1 MTTAAVTTWLV
12 HYQQCSNSQVTQVI
26 IYLLRLK
33 NVTGTGL
40 DNWYAGH
47 WQAPSQK
54 DSIPGSLFNRVFYS
68 QDLWDFLVLGHN
80 WAHAL
85 ARCSRLLRT
94 ASPRLHFVQH
104 KNAWVSNTNQSYFS
118 FLQVSFIYSIQNKE
132 LIDGK
137 IFGSQSKALDKIWID
152 KKGGVA
158 TFLLKAGGWP
168 LL

>member
-1 MTTAAVTTWLV
+1 ML
-12 HYQQCSNSQVTQVI
+12 HGQVLIIDTQAI
-26 IYLLRLK
+26 EKLPLK
-33 NVTGTGL
+33 KILFQGLYSTGF
-40 DNWYAGH
+40 
-47 WQAPSQK
+47 
-54 DSIPGSLFNRVFYS
+54 SIHRIFGI
-68 QDLWDFLVLGHN
+68 FLVLGHN

-85 ARCSRLLRT
+85 ARCSRLLRI

-158 TFLLKAGGWP
+158 TFLL
-168 LL
+168 